1 MNKLHNLLAS
11 IADRPY
17 QNIRKL
23 RGCYYF
29 PRFEFSFIK
38 MQGSPG
44 ANPASIAAIK
54 IALQD
59 CKIPEQFFLTN
70 ECKLAV
76 ADFLIRRF
84 RHSID
89 RFAQQNR
96 GKDGSG
102 SFSTIALS
110 QKMLNRDSVLFG
122 NDTVYLRFII
132 SLPAKDQNGVFDA
145 EQAWIMFSQ
154 ELTAI
159 VDATFFYPHYDEQ
172 TRTLLR
178 QFIEVLK
185 TRSQIIQFMRQHDLV
200 AFIANEAKLPRHSG
214 VDDRPSIGESVKTF
228 QSPASLQITI
238 PLSDDRSIT
247 GMGIN
252 EGITCI
258 TGGGYH
264 GKSTL
269 MQAILAGVYAHIPGD
284 GREYAVTRED
294 AFFIRAEEGR
304 SIREVDI
311 SPFIGDLPNGLKT
324 DCFSSNNAS
333 GSTSQAANIV
343 EAIESGSRLLLLDE
357 DTCATNFLVRDELIK
372 QILDAAQEPIKPLY
386 STVRSLWKKHHV
398 SIIFVVGGLGY
409 FLQKADTC
417 LLMDNYCCEDITA
430 KVRDRLGTIAEE
442 DTQAPDFSVSRY
454 LAADNFDPAYINHR
468 LNKTIPKRIK
478 DLRNAPR
485 QLEYGMDLVNLDA
498 VAQIAE
504 APQLLAIG
512 YCLLALRTKLKQPDN
527 QPETIRFW
535 IDWLENEINKHG
547 LAFLEPD
554 YPGTLSMPRKY
565 ELAAAINRIRSLRLF
580 SERCSRVSSESG

>member
-1 MNKLHNLLAS
+1 VNKLHNLLAS

-580 SERCSRVSSESG
+580 FRKMQ